1 MFIFFL
7 MCVLL
12 GEWKNKKFFNLI
24 EKKKKE
30 KIENIVC
37 RNLLTDSYYLKKKI
51 IILKKIA
58 VNIKKKK

>member
-12 GEWKNKKFFNLI
+12 GECKNKNFFHLI

-37 RNLLTDSYYLKKKI
+37 RNLLTDSYYLKK
-51 IILKKIA
+51 
-58 VNIKKKK
+58 NNNT